1 VVVDRV
7 ELAEEVTAPSTSPRD
22 SRLTRGAQ
30 RRLLVLG
37 VLVAAGVALASC
49 GSGSPTSTTTTT
61 AASPVITEHFTKLP
75 CNHKNTL
82 GLEGCAEGQLLSAD
96 RRIDKEVKLLFSLV
110 PKAQQKSLT
119 SAQKVFLTYR
129 KSTCTSFSDVYRGG
143 TFAPVEYALCEVRL
157 DEVQSTT
164 LHVYFRLANEGASR
178 SLTWP

>member
-1 VVVDRV
+1 MDGLRRN
-7 ELAEEVTAPSTSPRD
+7 LGD
-22 SRLTRGAQ
+22 AQ
-30 RRLLVLG
+30 HVLG
-37 VLVAAGVALASC
+37 AGGGCRTVRKPIDHRHPAAAIETPRHPNAGHGLRHSSLRIPLAQDSTGLVPRLFGAV
-49 GSGSPTSTTTTT
+49 
-61 AASPVITEHFTKLP
+61 
-75 CNHKNTL
+75 
-82 GLEGCAEGQLLSAD
+82 LSAD

>member
-1 VVVDRV
+1 MH
-7 ELAEEVTAPSTSPRD
+7 LTSHSQVAR
-22 SRLTRGAQ
+22 TRQ
-30 RRLLVLG
+30 RRLILLAVLA
-37 VLVAAGVALASC
+37 AAGLVLASC
-49 GSGSPTSTTTTT
+49 GSSSPTSSTTT
-61 AASPVITEHFTKLP
+61 APATPVITEHFTKLP

-96 RRIDKEVKLLFSLV
+96 RRIDNEVKLLFSLV
-110 PKAQQKSLT
+110 PKAQQKTLR

-129 KSTCTSFSDVYRGG
+129 KSTCTAYSDVYRGG

>member
-1 VVVDRV
+1 MVPR
-7 ELAEEVTAPSTSPRD
+7 TTSPRA
-22 SRLTRGAQ
+22 SKRGLRL
-30 RRLLVLG
+30 LLVLG
-37 VLVAAGVALASC
+37 VLAVAGVLLASC
-49 GSGSPTSTTTTT
+49 GSGSPTTATTTTVVT
-61 AASPVITEHFTKLP
+61 PVITEHFTKLP

-96 RRIDKEVKLLFSLV
+96 RRIDNEVKLLFSLI

-119 SAQKVFLTYR
+119 SSQKVFLTYR
-129 KSTCTSFSDVYRGG
+129 KSTCSAFSDVYRGG

-178 SLTWP
+178 TLTWP

>member
-1 VVVDRV
+1 M
-7 ELAEEVTAPSTSPRD
+7 TA
-22 SRLTRGAQ
+22 GAT
-30 RRLLVLG
+30 
-37 VLVAAGVALASC
+37 LASC
-49 GSGSPTSTTTTT
+49 GSSSPTSTTTTT
-61 AASPVITEHFTKLP
+61 AASPVITEPFTKLP

-96 RRIDKEVKLLFSLV
+96 RRIDNEVKLLFSLV
-110 PKAQQKSLT
+110 PRAQQKSLA
-119 SAQKVFLTYR
+119 SAERVFLTYR

-178 SLTWP
+178 SLKWP

>member
-1 VVVDRV
+1 VALVLKVR
-7 ELAEEVTAPSTSPRD
+7 LLPHT
-22 SRLTRGAQ
+22 RLTDATK
-30 RRLLVLG
+30 RRLLLLSV
-37 VLVAAGVALASC
+37 VAAAGLVLASC
-49 GSGSPTSTTTTT
+49 GSGSPKSSTTTVPTT
-61 AASPVITEHFTKLP
+61 PVITEHFTKLP

-82 GLEGCAEGQLLSAD
+82 GLEGCAEGQLLSTD
-96 RRIDKEVKLLFSLV
+96 RRIDNEVKLLFSLV
-110 PKAQQKSLT
+110 PKAQQKTLR

-129 KSTCTSFSDVYRGG
+129 KSTCTAYSDVYRGG

>member
-1 VVVDRV
+1 V
-7 ELAEEVTAPSTSPRD
+7 LTPNTTSHRR
-22 SRLTRGAQ
+22 SRFARATH

-37 VLVAAGVALASC
+37 VLAAAGVALASC
-49 GSGSPTSTTTTT
+49 GSGSPTTSTTTT
-61 AASPVITEHFTKLP
+61 APSPVISEHFTKLP

-110 PKAQQKSLT
+110 PKAQQKSLA
-119 SAQKVFLTYR
+119 SAQKEFLAYR
-129 KSTCTSFSDVYRGG
+129 KSTCTAFSDVYRGG

>member
-1 VVVDRV
+1 VVVDLV
-7 ELAEEVTAPSTSPRD
+7 ELVGEVPAPPNSPRHTHLI
-22 SRLTRGAQ
+22 RAAK

-37 VLVAAGVALASC
+37 ALAVGGVALASC

-129 KSTCTSFSDVYRGG
+129 KSTCTAYSDVYRGG

>member
-1 VVVDRV
+1 VVIDPV
-7 ELAEEVTAPSTSPRD
+7 EANEALTPTL
-22 SRLTRGAQ
+22 SRRRSHFIRAAQ
-30 RRLLVLG
+30 GRLVVLG
-37 VLVAAGVALASC
+37 VLVASGVALASC

-96 RRIDKEVKLLFSLV
+96 RRIDNEVKLLFSLV
-110 PKAQQKSLT
+110 PKAQQKSLA